1 MVNGNDER
9 GRAGVDRLV
18 AEAYDELRDRVRAMS
33 RGAPPTLAGTA
44 GLHTALVRILRRR
57 TTFRDRR
64 HFTAYCLFLIRRM
77 WISHWRETQRR
88 ERREAASLLPVLTLV
103 AGEAVVP
110 AREEAIAVLEVL
122 DRLRTDRSIA
132 RRRRIA
138 RAVEC
143 HLVAGF
149 THEET
154 AELLGESKAM
164 VQQRI
169 AFFRAW
175 ARLAVAP
182 DLALVERAIVSVRG
196 DPRLAR
202 GAAIA
207 ETARRFYLGGEPRAS
222 IATALGVPVARVE
235 RDLGLFDAWVASRE
249 ARGRA
254 MEEVGT

>member
-1 MVNGNDER
+1 MTNGNGER
-9 GRAGVDRLV
+9 GRAGVERLV

-44 GLHTALVRILRRR
+44 GLHTALARILSRR
-57 TTFRDRR
+57 TSFRDRR

-77 WISHWRETQRR
+77 WISHWRETRRR
-88 ERREAASLLPVLTLV
+88 ERREATAVLPLLGAV
-103 AGEAVVP
+103 AGEAIAP
-110 AREEAIAVLEVL
+110 AGDEALAVLDL
-122 DRLRTDRSIA
+122 LHRLRADRHIA
-132 RRRRIA
+132 RRRKIA

-149 THEET
+149 TQAET

-169 AFFRAW
+169 AFFLAW

-182 DLALVERAIVSVRG
+182 DLALVERAVAAVSA

-202 GAAIA
+202 GPAIA
-207 ETARRFYLGGEPRAS
+207 EAARRFYLRGESRAS
-222 IATALGVPVARVE
+222 IAEALGVPLSRVE
-235 RDLGLFDAWVASRE
+235 GDLALFSAWVAARE
-249 ARGRA
+249 ARSGSA
-254 MEEVGT
+254 QEAPA